1 MRKFLI
7 AIVALAFVSSTPFS
21 AAFAQDKTAP
31 APGATSTDTMS
42 KGTMKKHTKKKT
54 HKSAKKTGD
63 DTMTKK
69 Q

>member
-7 AIVALAFVSSTPFS
+7 AIVALTFVSSAPFS

-42 KGTMKKHTKKKT
+42 KSTMKKHPKKKMK
-54 HKSAKKTGD
+54 KSAKKTGS
-63 DTMTKK
+63 DTMTK
-69 Q
+69 QQ